1 VGGGSEEFSLSAGES
16 VCGQRLVFKKKNY
29 TKAMYC
35 NIDHLLGACLRERP
49 KQPPRPAARV
59 ALLIEGF
66 PRAHHPIVE
75 FAELLFLLRAHGA
88 KATFVVDWHE
98 IRERGLTS
106 RVAEMMK
113 LLKHNEHEV
122 AIKFKRVPCG
132 AHQLSQHAVEAL
144 HFLQRVYN
152 ITAVSAKV
160 GCCVSQEVKRA
171 LGTLGVT
178 VVDAVPN
185 QIVVQDTEGVLVDV
199 DVVLRRCVDKEC
211 VCVSRVAR
219 SSA

>member
-1 VGGGSEEFSLSAGES
+1 
-16 VCGQRLVFKKKNY
+16 
-29 TKAMYC
+29 MYC
-35 NIDHLLGACLRERP
+35 NLNQLIGECFNVRLKRS
-49 KQPPRPAARV
+49 PPHTPRV

-75 FAELLFLLRAHGA
+75 FAALLFLLRKHGA

-122 AIKFKRVPCG
+122 AIKFKHVPCG

-160 GCCVSQEVKRA
+160 GCCVSREVKAA
-171 LGTLGVT
+171 LLTLGVT

-199 DVVLRRCVDKEC
+199 DAVLRGCAGKEC
-211 VCVSRVAR
+211 VCVSRVAVAR

>member
-1 VGGGSEEFSLSAGES
+1 
-16 VCGQRLVFKKKNY
+16 
-29 TKAMYC
+29 MYC
-35 NIDHLLGACLRERP
+35 NLDRFIGGCFRDLR
-49 KQPPRPAARV
+49 KQQPPSRARV

-75 FAELLFLLRAHGA
+75 FAELLFLLRENGA

-113 LLKHNEHEV
+113 LLKHNGHEV

-160 GCCVSQEVKRA
+160 GCCISQDAARA
-171 LGTLGVT
+171 LGTLGLT

-185 QIVVQDTEGVLVDV
+185 QLVVQDTESVLADV
-199 DVVLRRCVDKEC
+199 HAVLRGCANREW
-211 VCVSRVAR
+211 VCVSRALLNH
-219 SSA
+219 A

>member
-1 VGGGSEEFSLSAGES
+1 
-16 VCGQRLVFKKKNY
+16 
-29 TKAMYC
+29 MDC
-35 NIDHLLGACLRERP
+35 NLDHLLGMCFRERP
-49 KQPPRPAARV
+49 KRPPRPTPRV

-88 KATFVVDWHE
+88 KATFVVGWHE

-122 AIKFKRVPCG
+122 AIKFKSVPCG

-160 GCCVSQEVKRA
+160 GCCVSRDVERA
-171 LGTLGVT
+171 LGTLGLT
-178 VVDAVPN
+178 VIDSVPN
-185 QIVVQDTEGVLVDV
+185 QVVVQDTEDMLADVGMVLQG
-199 DVVLRRCVDKEC
+199 CAGKEC
-211 VCVSRVAR
+211 VCVSRVALNNASWVAR
-219 SSA
+219 G

>member
-1 VGGGSEEFSLSAGES
+1 
-16 VCGQRLVFKKKNY
+16 
-29 TKAMYC
+29 MYC
-35 NIDHLLGACLRERP
+35 NLDRLLDGCFRDQFKRSP
-49 KQPPRPAARV
+49 PPRPTRV

-66 PRAHHPIVE
+66 PRVHHPIVE
-75 FAELLFLLRAHGA
+75 FAELLFLLREYRA

-122 AIKFKRVPCG
+122 AIKFKCAPCG

-152 ITAVSAKV
+152 ITAVSVKV
-160 GCCVSQEVKRA
+160 GCWVSQDVEKA
-171 LGTLGVT
+171 LKTLGVT
-178 VVDAVPN
+178 IIDGVSS
-185 QIVVQDTEGVLVDV
+185 QIVVQDTEDVLTDV
-199 DVVLRRCVDKEC
+199 GTVLSECADKEC
-211 VCVSRVAR
+211 VCVSRVALNN
-219 SSA
+219 A

>member
-1 VGGGSEEFSLSAGES
+1 
-16 VCGQRLVFKKKNY
+16 
-29 TKAMYC
+29 MYC
-35 NIDHLLGACLRERP
+35 NLDRLLDGCFRERF
-49 KQPPRPAARV
+49 KRSPPPTPRV

-122 AIKFKRVPCG
+122 AIKFKRAPCG

-152 ITAVSAKV
+152 ITAVSVKV
-160 GCCVSQEVKRA
+160 GCCVSHDVEKA

-199 DVVLRRCVDKEC
+199 GVVLRGCAGKEC
-211 VCVSRVAR
+211 VCVSRVALNN
-219 SSA
+219 A

>member
-1 VGGGSEEFSLSAGES
+1 
-16 VCGQRLVFKKKNY
+16 
-29 TKAMYC
+29 MYC
-35 NIDHLLGACLRERP
+35 NLDRFVGGCFRDLRKR
-49 KQPPRPAARV
+49 QRPARPTRV

-75 FAELLFLLRAHGA
+75 FAELLFLLREHGA
-88 KATFVVDWHE
+88 KATFVVDWHD

-122 AIKFKRVPCG
+122 AIKFKRAPCG

-160 GCCVSQEVKRA
+160 GCCVSQDVEKA
-171 LGTLGVT
+171 LGTLGVA
-178 VVDAVPN
+178 VIDGVPN

-199 DVVLRRCVDKEC
+199 DMVLRGCADKEC
-211 VCVSRVAR
+211 VCVSRVALNN
-219 SSA
+219 A